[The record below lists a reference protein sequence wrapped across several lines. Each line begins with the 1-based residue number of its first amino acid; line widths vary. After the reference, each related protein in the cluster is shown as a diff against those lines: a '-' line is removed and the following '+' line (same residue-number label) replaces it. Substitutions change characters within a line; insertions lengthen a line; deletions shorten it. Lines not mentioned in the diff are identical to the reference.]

1 MLFEATFKA
10 LADPTRRRILELLR
24 HGEMSAGELCARFDA
39 TGATISHHLS
49 VLKAAGLVSD
59 EKRGKYIYYSLD
71 TSVVEDIFTWLAGL
85 CAPGGARPRA
95 MRRKSRLLPPRGGRP
110 PGLPAAVAGP
120 AARGQS
126 NRAGKWAARAPKGKV
141 KNSRKTAWR
150 RHFRAPANTVQ
161 GKLRAN

>member
-85 CAPGGARPRA
+85 CAPGGGAQRGPGQCAAKAAFCPRA
-95 MRRKSRLLPPRGGRP
+95 GAGRRGCRRQWRGRRPGAKANGRESGPHAPRR
-110 PGLPAAVAGP
+110 
-120 AARGQS
+120 AR
-126 NRAGKWAARAPKGKV
+126 
-141 KNSRKTAWR
+141 
-150 RHFRAPANTVQ
+150 
-161 GKLRAN
+161 

>member
-1 MLFEATFKA
+1 MEGGCTAMLFEATFKA

-85 CAPGGARPRA
+85 CAPGGGAAQGNAPQ
-95 MRRKSRLLPPRGGRP
+95 KPPSAP
-110 PGLPAAVAGP
+110 
-120 AARGQS
+120 ARGQA
-126 NRAGKWAARAPKGKV
+126 AGAAGGSGGPGGPGPKQPGGKV
-141 KNSRKTAWR
+141 GRTR
-150 RHFRAPANTVQ
+150 PEGQ
-161 GKLRAN
+161 GKK

>member
-85 CAPGGARPRA
+85 CAPGGGAAQGNAPQKPPSAPAR
-95 MRRKSRLLPPRGGRP
+95 GQ
-110 PGLPAAVAGP
+110 AAGAAG
-120 AARGQS
+120 RGQS

-150 RHFRAPANTVQ
+150 RHFWAPANTVQ

>member
-71 TSVVEDIFTWLAGL
+71 TSVMEDIFTWLAGL
-85 CAPGGARPRA
+85 CAPGGGAAQGIAPQKPPSA
-95 MRRKSRLLPPRGGRP
+95 PRGGRP

-126 NRAGKWAARAPKGKV
+126 NRRESGPHTPRRAR
-141 KNSRKTAWR
+141 
-150 RHFRAPANTVQ
+150 
-161 GKLRAN
+161 

>member
-1 MLFEATFKA
+1 MEGGGCTAMLFEATFKA

-85 CAPGGARPRA
+85 CAPGG
-95 MRRKSRLLPPRGGRP
+95 G
-110 PGLPAAVAGP
+110 
-120 AARGQS
+120 AARGGVKTPPEKMA
-126 NRAGKWAARAPKGKV
+126 AGPGRPSAPWA
-141 KNSRKTAWR
+141 R
-150 RHFRAPANTVQ
+150 RCSP
-161 GKLRAN
+161 LRLP

>member
-1 MLFEATFKA
+1 MWRGGCTAMLFEATFKA

-85 CAPGGARPRA
+85 CAPGGARPRQCA
-95 MRRKSRLLPPRGGRP
+95 AKPPSAPRGGRP
-110 PGLPAAVAGP
+110 PGCRRQWRARRPGP
-120 AARGQS
+120 KQPG
-126 NRAGKWAARAPKGKV
+126 GKV
-141 KNSRKTAWR
+141 GRTRRKVKIAEKPHGGAIFWHLQT
-150 RHFRAPANTVQ
+150 PC
-161 GKLRAN
+161 RAN

>member
-85 CAPGGARPRA
+85 CAPGGGAVGS
-95 MRRKSRLLPPRGGRP
+95 RRTGPRGGPQKP
-110 PGLPAAVAGP
+110 PSAP
-120 AARGQS
+120 ARGQA
-126 NRAGKWAARAPKGKV
+126 AGAAGGSGGPGGPGPKQPGGKV
-141 KNSRKTAWR
+141 GRTR
-150 RHFRAPANTVQ
+150 PEGQ
-161 GKLRAN
+161 GKK

>member
-85 CAPGGARPRA
+85 CAPGG
-95 MRRKSRLLPPRGGRP
+95 G
-110 PGLPAAVAGP
+110 AA
-120 AARGQS
+120 
-126 NRAGKWAARAPKGKV
+126 
-141 KNSRKTAWR
+141 
-150 RHFRAPANTVQ
+150 
-161 GKLRAN
+161 